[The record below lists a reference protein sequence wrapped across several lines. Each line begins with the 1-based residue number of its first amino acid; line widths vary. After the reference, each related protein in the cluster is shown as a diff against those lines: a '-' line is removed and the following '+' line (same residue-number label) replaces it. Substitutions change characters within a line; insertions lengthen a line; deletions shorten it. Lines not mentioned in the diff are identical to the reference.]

1 MTADNTPNN
10 TTNKTININV
20 PVLARVEGEG
30 ALDLRIEDGKI
41 TDLKLRIFEPPRFF
55 EKFLEG
61 RSYREV
67 LDTVARICGICPVA
81 YQMTAVQALEAIFHT
96 PVTPWTEA
104 MRRVMYCGEWLQSHS
119 LHVHMLA
126 APDFLG
132 VNSIIEMARDNDEAV
147 RRGLRLQ
154 ALGNDLIAL
163 FGARSV
169 HPVGACVGGFT
180 RAPQPEEVRAMLQR
194 LATAKPDAEAVLRWV
209 AALDLPHDEQDFIS
223 VSLRQPQTYP
233 ITGGRIVSDQG
244 LDIGIEAFEQYFSEH
259 HIPHSTALHCLLQGQ
274 PYLLGPLARLNLNL
288 DRLPTETRA
297 LLDDIGIVFPSRNMF
312 HSIIARAVEMHAA
325 VCDAHSLLEAYHYP
339 THSRVE
345 VQASAGTGF
354 GCTEAPRGLLWHRY
368 ELQSDGRITAARI
381 VPPTSQNQARIE
393 QDLAQSL
400 RNLGLDKAPDVLRL
414 HAEKVIRNYDPC
426 ISCAT
431 HFLTLSVHDTTAQTE
446 TNSDTATASLR
457 NASLQTG
464 HDQQPSILVIGIG
477 SPNGSDTLG
486 WEIVERLQQDKTL
499 RQQAG
504 LSFLSLDRPGTSLIE
519 AMQHTDRV
527 ILIDAMATGQP
538 PGRLVKLKIGDIT
551 ANAQAIARNHHHSSH
566 NLGLAETLALADT
579 LQQLPPQLLILG
591 LETRGDTDRQYSSE
605 AREQLLQAI
614 RAELLAV
621 R

>member
-1 MTADNTPNN
+1 MTANDTPNNTPNN
-10 TTNKTININV
+10 TTSKTININV

-30 ALDLRIEDGKI
+30 ALDLSIENGSI

-169 HPVGACVGGFT
+169 HPVGACVGGFSH
-180 RAPQPEEVRAMLQR
+180 APPAATIAAMLQR
-194 LATAKPDAEAVLRWV
+194 LAAAKPDAEAVLRWV

-223 VSLRQPQTYP
+223 VSLRQPQGYP
-233 ITGGRIVSDQG
+233 ISGDRIVSDQG
-244 LDIGIEAFEQYFSEH
+244 LDIAPHEFEQYFTEH
-259 HIPHSTALHCLLQGQ
+259 HIPHSTALHCLLRGK

-288 DRLPTETRA
+288 DRLPAETRA
-297 LLDDIGIVFPSRNMF
+297 VLDDTGIAFPSRNMF
-312 HSIIARAVEMHAA
+312 HSIVARAVEMHVV
-325 VCDAHSLLEAYHYP
+325 VCEAYSLLEDYVCP

-345 VQASAGTGF
+345 VRASAGTGF

-368 ELQSDGRITAARI
+368 VLDANGIVKTARI

-400 RNLGLDKAPDVLRL
+400 RNIGLDKAPDVLRL

-431 HFLTLSVHDTTAQTE
+431 HFLTLSVHNATAQTQA
-446 TNSDTATASLR
+446 SDDTATAPH
-457 NASLQTG
+457 QTG
-464 HDQQPSILVIGIG
+464 HRQRTTAASVLVIGIG
-477 SPNGSDTLG
+477 SPHGSDTLG
-486 WEIVERLQQDKTL
+486 WETVERLQQDKTL
-499 RQQAG
+499 RQQTG
-504 LSFLSLDRPGTSLIE
+504 LSFLSMDRPGTRLIE
-519 AMQHTDRV
+519 AMQHTDHV
-527 ILIDAMATGQP
+527 ILIDALDTGQP
-538 PGRLVKLKIGDIT
+538 PGSLIKLKIEDIK
-551 ANAQAIARNHHHSSH
+551 AKPIAGNHHTSSH
-566 NLGLAETLALADT
+566 HLGLADTLALADT
-579 LQQLPPQLLILG
+579 LHQLPPQLLILG
-591 LETRGDTDRQYSSE
+591 LETRGDTERQYSNE
-605 AREQLLQAI
+605 EREQLLQAV
-614 RAELLAV
+614 RAELLS
-621 R
+621 